1 MIFEVKLVWAGIQN
15 MKKKLMTM
23 KGQQKVSIQ
32 ANKKLDRMFWLL
44 LENNSDVRNGIKSYK
59 D

>member
-1 MIFEVKLVWAGIQN
+1 

-23 KGQQKVSIQ
+23 KGTQKVSIQ
-32 ANKKLDRMFWLL
+32 TNKKLDRMFWAL
-44 LENNSDVRNGIKSYK
+44 LENNTDVRNNIKSYK

>member
-1 MIFEVKLVWAGIQN
+1 

-32 ANKKLDRMFWLL
+32 ATKKLDRMFWLL

>member
-1 MIFEVKLVWAGIQN
+1 
-15 MKKKLMTM
+15 MKKKIIAM

-32 ANKKLDRMFWLL
+32 TNKKLDRMFWLL
-44 LENNSDVRNGIKSYK
+44 LENNSDVKNNINSYK